1 MKIPDAEK
9 PTQLGGSLRLS
20 GNKES
25 GVEIPALILKLPGVE
40 KQPSSGATSPVSGLP
55 TDVSAIAR
63 RATAEAVAKAG
74 LRAPVSEDSRLLPA
88 LYRIASLIGETED
101 PQAAL
106 QTILGELAALFH
118 ATSGTIGLLNPDTG
132 KLEMEIRHGLPP
144 DVADIAV
151 RLGEGITGWVAFHG
165 KPLLVPDVAADP
177 RYLALLPDVCCEMAA
192 PMEAQGQ
199 VIGVINLESNRLGG
213 FTEADLALFVR
224 LTAESTT
231 VVQRLWQFR
240 QLQGKARQLEMLITI
255 GQSLVSKLEEQ
266 ELFDTVTREARQ
278 IMNVRLCVL
287 YLHDAAR
294 GTARL
299 VSVSTTMTPPPPAGD
314 TGVTPLPRGD
324 LPLENC
330 LIASVLHARRQ
341 IEFHNLQSPEYADV
355 IDLPRNEG
363 LHSLLAAPLLY
374 EGEAIGA
381 LGVFTEK
388 PHRFNNDEKR
398 LLGALASLG
407 AVAIQ
412 NSRLY
417 TRVFQSEESLRKN
430 ERLTTLGLLAAEIAH
445 EIRNPLTV
453 IKLLYGYLDLDFP
466 EDDPRRKDTQVI
478 SEKLDQLEAIVTR
491 VLNFAKAPSSLHA
504 RWSVAEIIE
513 DTLVLIRLKLAQG
526 KVHLHFQ
533 PPVPPLIVDGHKG
546 QLQQV
551 ILNLLLNSMQ
561 VMPDGGEITIRCAAE
576 DRGGVPVAIIDIAD
590 TGHGIPEAI
599 RDRIFDSFLTGRP
612 DGTGLGLAIVERILR
627 SHHGD
632 IAVLATSPR
641 GTTMRVTLPLAR
653 P

>member
-1 MKIPDAEK
+1 ME
-9 PTQLGGSLRLS
+9 
-20 GNKES
+20 
-25 GVEIPALILKLPGVE
+25 KLP
-40 KQPSSGATSPVSGLP
+40 SGGASSPVSGILDP
-55 TDVSAIAR
+55 VSADAR
-63 RATAEAVAKAG
+63 V
-74 LRAPVSEDSRLLPA
+74 LPV
-88 LYRIASLIGETED
+88 LYRIASLIGGTGD

-106 QTILGELAALFH
+106 QTILGELVAFFH
-118 ATSGTIGLLNPDTG
+118 ATSGSIGLLNPDTG
-132 KLEMEIRHGLPP
+132 KLEMEIRHGPP
-144 DVADIAV
+144 PGPVDVAL
-151 RLGEGITGWVAFHG
+151 RLGQGITGWVAFHG
-165 KPLLVPDVAADP
+165 RPQLVSDVAADP
-177 RYLALLPDVCCEMAA
+177 RYIALRPEVRCEMAA

-199 VIGVINLESNRLGG
+199 VIGVINLDSDVLGG
-213 FTEADLALFVR
+213 FTEADLALLVR
-224 LTAESTT
+224 LTAEATT

-240 QLQGKARQLEMLITI
+240 QLQGKARQLETLITI

-266 ELFDTVTREARQ
+266 ELFDTVTRDARQ
-278 IMNVRLCVL
+278 IMSVRLCAL

-299 VSVSTTMTPPPPAGD
+299 VSVAGPGTPPAG
-314 TGVTPLPRGD
+314 GPGGPPLPKDD

-330 LIASVLHARRQ
+330 LVAAVLHTRRQ
-341 IEFHNLQSPEYADV
+341 IEFHNVQSPEYADV
-355 IDLPRNEG
+355 IDLPRHES
-363 LHSLLAAPLLY
+363 LHSLLAAPLLF
-374 EGEAIGA
+374 ENEAIGA

-417 TRVFQSEESLRKN
+417 TRVFQSEESLRKS

-453 IKLLYGYLDLDFP
+453 IKLLYGYLNLDFP

-478 SEKLDQLEAIVTR
+478 GEKLDQLEAIVTR
-491 VLNFAKAPSSLHA
+491 VLGFAKAPASLHS

-513 DTLVLIRLKLAQG
+513 DTVVLIRLKLAQG
-526 KVHLHFQ
+526 KIHLHIE
-533 PPVPPLIVDGHKG
+533 PPAPPFIIDGHKG

-551 ILNLLLNSMQ
+551 MLNLLLNAMQ
-561 VMPDGGEITIRCAAE
+561 VMPDGGDITIRCTAA
-576 DRGGVPVAIIDIAD
+576 DRGGAPVVLIDISRHRPRHSR
-590 TGHGIPEAI
+590 G
-599 RDRIFDSFLTGRP
+599 DSRP
-612 DGTGLGLAIVERILR
+612 DLR
-627 SHHGD
+627 FLPHRPPRRHRPRPGD
-632 IAVLATSPR
+632 RQAHPAQPSRRHRRLSTSPQ